1 MFARV
6 DLSAVQSV
14 YRLCYVRPPWAWF
27 TRIPLDRQ
35 WGEHWER
42 APYMRESGLPYSDA
56 ADQIL
61 KVGFDGPLLGP
72 EEGEHAHP
80 YSVQEINM
88 KLAPWLRTQSYL
100 GGPTI
105 HIMAGV
111 TLRRFTELVELA
123 GGMVYAPLGWGE
135 LPKVR
140 LASST
145 PGRTL
150 GA

>member
-1 MFARV
+1 MFTRV
-6 DLSAVQSV
+6 DLSAVQGV
-14 YRLCYVRPPWAWF
+14 YRLCYVRTPWAWF
-27 TRIPLDRQ
+27 TRLPLDQQ

-80 YSVQEINM
+80 YSVQGLNT

-140 LASST
+140 YESDA
-145 PGRTL
+145 PR
-150 GA
+150 